1 MQTRPRARVG
11 PERVMTLVL
20 DHPRLSRHY
29 FLLGEPGPPRG
40 TPLET
45 LDSDLST
52 VPFLDFA
59 VFFSL

>member
-1 MQTRPRARVG
+1 MG